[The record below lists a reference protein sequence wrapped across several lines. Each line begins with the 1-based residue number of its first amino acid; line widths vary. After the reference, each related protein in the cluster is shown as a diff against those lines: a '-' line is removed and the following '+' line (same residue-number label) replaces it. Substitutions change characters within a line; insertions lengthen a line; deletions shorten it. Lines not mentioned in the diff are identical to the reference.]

1 MQRLQKRSDN
11 PSPVAGAADLPGA
24 AGAAQVQVQ
33 VHGRGTAEALRPG
46 AAPLPP
52 LPEGSGSWASL
63 ASALLQARQ
72 TILPKRLGAPGPDAQ
87 ALAQIIGAAAHAPD
101 HGQLLPWRLVQVPMG
116 ARGRLA
122 DAFAAALLARDATA
136 SPAQVAQAREKAHRS
151 PVLLLLVV
159 NALCG
164 DPEVDLNERM
174 VSAGCALQNML
185 LVATALGCGSALT
198 SGKALKDAGLRALFG
213 LAEGEHA
220 VCFVNLGTVL
230 SRKPARQR
238 PGSSA
243 YFSVLEAGGA
253 DADADAN
260 ANAGSGADA
269 GVQTHPGASAGPQPG
284 PAAHSPLPF
293 LNS

>member
-1 MQRLQKRSDN
+1 MQSLQKRSEK
-11 PSPVAGAADLPGA
+11 PGPVGGTTNLQ
-24 AGAAQVQVQ
+24 GAAQTQGAGL
-33 VHGRGTAEALRPG
+33 GRAEAHRTG
-46 AAPLPP
+46 AAPLPLASP
-52 LPEGSGSWASL
+52 PALPALPEGSSSWAGL
-63 ASALLQARQ
+63 ATTLLQARQ

-213 LAEGEHA
+213 LAEGEYA

-238 PGSSA
+238 PSSSA
-243 YFSVLEAGGA
+243 YFSVLDAGGA
-253 DADADAN
+253 
-260 ANAGSGADA
+260 NAGAGAGA
-269 GVQTHPGASAGPQPG
+269 QTHPGTSAEPQPG
-284 PAAHSPLPF
+284 TAAHGPLPF